1 MKPTPRSRVKG
12 MLRQIFLRSSERA
25 AALKRDGYCCVDC
38 GVKQSKKRDH
48 YTCCDCGIKQSK
60 KKDHVVKVCVHHKNT
75 IDQHWQEIIDLIF
88 KYVLCDIDELES
100 LCVACHKD
108 KGQRTSK
115 IND

>member
-25 AALKRDGYCCVDC
+25 AALKRDHYTCCDC

-48 YTCCDCGIKQSK
+48 
-60 KKDHVVKVCVHHKNT
+60 VVKVVVHHKNT

-88 KYVLCDIDELES
+88 KYILCDPSELQT
-100 LCVACHKD
+100 LCIPCHD
-108 KGQRTSK
+108 KR
-115 IND
+115 